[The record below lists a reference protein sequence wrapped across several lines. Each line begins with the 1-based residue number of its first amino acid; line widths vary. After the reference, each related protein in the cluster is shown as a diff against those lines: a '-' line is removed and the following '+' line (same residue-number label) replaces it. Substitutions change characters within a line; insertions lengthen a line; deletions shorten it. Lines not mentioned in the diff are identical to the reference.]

1 MILFEK
7 KDKVMN
13 KKPIRFLIL
22 KILGC
27 LGVALF
33 IFGLVLAIK
42 GFGDFESNNFMI
54 GAFISTFSL
63 VLSVGCLV
71 SGFKPEITKMTI
83 KSSKYIQQEN
93 KEELKEIVNTTAEI
107 AKDAVST
114 TSKAVKDGFT
124 NDKHFCKYCGAQID
138 SDSIFCN
145 KCGKKQ

>member
-1 MILFEK
+1 
-7 KDKVMN
+7 MN
-13 KKPIRFLIL
+13 KKPVYFLIL
-22 KILGC
+22 KIVGFLGI
-27 LGVALF
+27 ALF
-33 IFGLVLAIK
+33 VFGLVLAIK

-54 GAFISTFSL
+54 GSLISTFAL
-63 VLSVGCLV
+63 ALGIGCLV

-93 KEELKEIVNTTAEI
+93 KEELKEIVDTTAEI

-114 TSKAVKDGFT
+114 TSKAIKDGFT
-124 NDKHFCKYCGAQID
+124 NDKRFCKYCGAQID